1 MNLLKSGKQDK
12 VNNKLLSY
20 LPEIKKKS
28 TTKKKQTKKKK

>member
-28 TTKKKQTKKKK
+28 TSKKTKKKK